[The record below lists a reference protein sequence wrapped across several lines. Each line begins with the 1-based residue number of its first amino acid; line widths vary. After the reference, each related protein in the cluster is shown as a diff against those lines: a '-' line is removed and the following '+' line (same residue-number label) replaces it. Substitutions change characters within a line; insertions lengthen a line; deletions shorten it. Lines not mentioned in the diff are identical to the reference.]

1 MRGQAGT
8 EAGSSDQ
15 TGDRL
20 PARTVPLIDDVEP
33 GDAEE
38 VVRAPTLGETLRA
51 ERERQGLPLD
61 EIERVTCV
69 RAAQLRAIEE
79 DRLEA
84 LPAEP
89 YARGFVRT
97 YAEHLSLDADAMV
110 DLFNRQWSRLGNADP
125 NGAGRLPMPIRD
137 SSRSRLTVPL
147 LLALV
152 ALAVSVAVYLS
163 GAFRGGSHHAAP
175 SLAGHTSTTTAP
187 PAGGTGPG
195 TGGVVPAGRTVGVRV
210 TILATPGSCWIEAR
224 RGSATGPLLTE
235 RTLAASHVLHLH
247 GRRIW
252 LRLGSP
258 DNARLRSNGHAVAV
272 SGGSTPV
279 DMLLTPQGETTL

>member
-1 MRGQAGT
+1 
-8 EAGSSDQ
+8 
-15 TGDRL
+15 
-20 PARTVPLIDDVEP
+20 VPLIDDVEP

-110 DLFNRQWSRLGNADP
+110 DLFNRQWSRLGRTDP
-125 NGAGRLPMPIRD
+125 AAVRLPIPIRD

-163 GAFRGGSHHAAP
+163 GAFRDGSHHASP
-175 SLAGHTSTTTAP
+175 PLAGRTSTALNTTTP
-187 PAGGTGPG
+187 PAGETGSG
-195 TGGVVPAGRTVGVRV
+195 SGGVVPAGRTVGVHV

-224 RGSATGPLLTE
+224 RGSATGPLLAE
-235 RTLAASHVLHLH
+235 RTLAASQVVHLH

-258 DNARLRSNGHAVAV
+258 ANARVRRNGHGVAL
-272 SGGSTPV
+272 GGGATPV
-279 DMLLTPQGETTL
+279 DVLLTPQGETTL